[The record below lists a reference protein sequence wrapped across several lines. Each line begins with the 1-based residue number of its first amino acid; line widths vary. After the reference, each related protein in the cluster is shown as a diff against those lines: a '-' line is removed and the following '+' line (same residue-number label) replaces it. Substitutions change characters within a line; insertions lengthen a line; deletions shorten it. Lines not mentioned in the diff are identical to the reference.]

1 MTARA
6 TRVYGS
12 HSVNL
17 RCRSG
22 AGRKH
27 KQRPGAG
34 PRHDLAFTDRVLVTL
49 VHLRHQLP
57 HAALAEL
64 YGLERSTITRAVG
77 GIRPLP
83 AARGFTVPDRT
94 GVPAAHPGRCVR
106 ICRGRRRHLAERRH
120 DHTAVRT
127 KGIAEQ
133 FRLHPGVKNEVDR
146 GYRGPA
152 NARRGPGAAEAQGRS
167 VRGDPP

>member
-1 MTARA
+1 MSVTARA

-12 HSVNL
+12 HSVSL

-22 AGRKH
+22 AGRKR

-34 PRHDLAFTDRVLVTL
+34 PRHDLVFTDRVLVTL

-64 YGLERSTITRAVG
+64 HSLERSTITRAVG

-94 GVPAAHPGRCVR
+94 GVRLR
-106 ICRGRRRHLAERRH
+106 TLA
-120 DHTAVRT
+120 DVFAY
-127 KGIAEQ
+127 A
-133 FRLHPGVKNEVDR
+133 
-146 GYRGPA
+146 
-152 NARRGPGAAEAQGRS
+152 AAEDVTLPNDGTTTLPYGPRVSPSSSGSIQA
-167 VRGDPP
+167 